1 MAGTAIETVALCK
14 RFGRHVALDHL
25 DLAVPSGTVFGYLGP
40 NGAGK
45 STTIRVLMGLI
56 SSTSGTASV
65 LGLDVSRRSVELSR
79 RVGYLPGDFV
89 AYRDLTVGDYLSY
102 VAHLRGGVRASD
114 VDVLVERFEVDP
126 GRRIG
131 TLSHGNRQ
139 KVGLIQATMHRP
151 DLLVLDEPTSGLDP
165 LMQREFLQLLREFR
179 DEGRT
184 VFLSS
189 HVLAEVEAVAD
200 MVAII
205 RDGRLVTTSDID
217 ELRARTR
224 RRVELAFA
232 DHTAPPV
239 ETLSRLDSV
248 TICSVEGDVVALE
261 VEGSMAELMAVAAPF
276 GIDRVVSANVDLE
289 DAFLQYYADEGR

>member
-1 MAGTAIETVALCK
+1 M
-14 RFGRHVALDHL
+14 
-25 DLAVPSGTVFGYLGP
+25 FGYLGP

-56 SSTSGTASV
+56 GATAGTAKV
-65 LGLDVSRRSVELSR
+65 LGVDVSGRRVELSR

-89 AYRDLTVGDYLSY
+89 AYRDLTVGEYLQY
-102 VAHLRGGVRASD
+102 LGRLRGGVASAD

-126 GRRIG
+126 GRKIS

-165 LMQREFLQLLREFR
+165 LMQREFLGLLREFR

-200 MVAII
+200 LVAII
-205 RDGRLVTTSDID
+205 RNGRLVTTSDID
-217 ELRARTR
+217 ALKARTR
-224 RRVELAFA
+224 RRVQLTFA
-232 DHTAPPV
+232 DRAAPPAEV
-239 ETLSRLDSV
+239 LSNLASV
-248 TICSVEGDVVALE
+248 TRCSVDGDVAELE
-261 VEGSMAELMAVAAPF
+261 VEGSMSELMAIAAPY
-276 GIDRVVSANVDLE
+276 GIERVVSGNVDLE
-289 DAFLQYYADEGR
+289 DAFLQFYDDQEGR